1 MNRSVYTRTMDTT
14 VEHPAIDLRL
24 RPPALRLERRAVAWW
39 MLRSTIACGIPLS
52 ALVVAAT
59 LWHPARAWL
68 IAPAIVVAI
77 VLVAKVAIEP
87 WWRFRV
93 HRWEITERA
102 TYAQS
107 GWLVVERRVA
117 PTTRIQTVDAVRGPL
132 EQLFGLSTLRV
143 TTASS
148 YGAVVIRGLD
158 RRTAED
164 AAARLTIVAELSE
177 GDAT

>member
-1 MNRSVYTRTMDTT
+1 MNASVEQSTP
-14 VEHPAIDLRL
+14 ELRL
-24 RPPALRLERRAVAWW
+24 RPPSLRVERRAIAWW
-39 MLRSTIACGIPLS
+39 TVRSAIACGIPLI
-52 ALVVAAT
+52 ALVIAAI
-59 LWHPARAWL
+59 LWDPARVWL
-68 IAPAIVVAI
+68 IAPIVAVVL
-77 VLVAKVAIEP
+77 VLVAKVAVEP

-102 TYAQS
+102 TYAQN
-107 GWLVVERRVA
+107 GWLVLERRVA

-148 YGAVVIRGLD
+148 YGAIAIRGLD

-164 AAARLTIVAELSE
+164 AAARLTVVAELSE

>member
-1 MNRSVYTRTMDTT
+1 MDLKETT
-14 VEHPAIDLRL
+14 TSPSMRL
-24 RPPALRLERRAVAWW
+24 RPPSLCVERRAIAWW
-39 MLRSTIACGIPLS
+39 MLRNTIACGIPLA
-52 ALVVAAT
+52 ALIVAAT
-59 LWHPARAWL
+59 LWEPARVWL
-68 IAPAIVVAI
+68 YAPIIAV
-77 VLVAKVAIEP
+77 VLVLLVKVAIEP

-132 EQLFGLSTLRV
+132 EQAFGLSTLRV

-148 YGAVVIRGLD
+148 YGAIAIRGLD

-164 AAARLTIVAELSE
+164 AAARLTVVAELSE

>member
-1 MNRSVYTRTMDTT
+1 MNDVRESA
-14 VEHPAIDLRL
+14 ELKLRL
-24 RPPALRLERRAVAWW
+24 PALRVERRAIGWW
-39 MLRSTIACGIPLS
+39 MLRNAIVCGILLA
-52 ALVVAAT
+52 ALIVGAI
-59 LWHPARAWL
+59 LWEPARVW
-68 IAPAIVVAI
+68 
-77 VLVAKVAIEP
+77 LVAPLVALGLVFVVKVAVEP
-87 WWRFRV
+87 WWRYRI

-102 TYAQS
+102 TYAVN

-148 YGAVVIRGLD
+148 YGAISIRGLD

-164 AAARLTIVAELSE
+164 AAARLAVVAELSE